1 VLLPPPKQVSG
12 KVPSPHTSRPSA
24 SEPEAEK
31 LAELAADLR
40 TTAAQIRGADGSAS
54 LSDRRKHR
62 ISDTSSTIPRDESS
76 NRSREEVR
84 ALKPKALSKDKDGNA
99 QPHELFVKLNILANK
114 VVQLAHAMEKLELQD
129 RNMATTSRV
138 SDARGAPIV
147 TTGYS

>member
-1 VLLPPPKQVSG
+1 M
-12 KVPSPHTSRPSA
+12 VPSPHTSRPSA
-24 SEPEAEK
+24 PEPEAEK

-40 TTAAQIRGADGSAS
+40 TTAAQIRGVDGSAS
-54 LSDRRKHR
+54 APDRRKQR
-62 ISDTSSTIPRDESS
+62 GSETPTTAVRDESS
-76 NRSREEVR
+76 QRSREEIR
-84 ALKPKALSKDKDGNA
+84 APKPKSPSKDREGNA